1 MVALAATLVVATAQ
15 PPRPPW
21 PPPPPCE
28 CDKQAFRNASDFVK
42 ENKCEYVRRL
52 PHSLANASRQYP
64 CFHFHCPS
72 LGYPRYLSLLFV
84 FARFSHT
91 HLVAPSLAF
100 AQMPRFCDEDC
111 LEGIKKL
118 LNCDW

>member
-1 MVALAATLVVATAQ
+1 MEDPSPIPSPSTV
-15 PPRPPW
+15 RPGFQ
-21 PPPPPCE
+21 E
-28 CDKQAFRNASDFVK
+28 V
-42 ENKCEYVRRL
+42 
-52 PHSLANASRQYP
+52 
-64 CFHFHCPS
+64 
-72 LGYPRYLSLLFV
+72 LSLLFV
-84 FARFSHT
+84 FARFAHT